1 LNTRRRKIRSWVFG
15 AGVALALWAG
25 VFAQAQMDDVTM
37 PGGEKKAPPAVLTE
51 SEFKE
56 WAAKPGAV
64 VFDLQYKGLTDKE
77 INQANSFWGYGSRS
91 EETPFIKSVGLAKDK
106 CLQFHLPLLR
116 GSDEGLLEY
125 EGKDVKALYLDLD
138 CDGKLGKGEKIKP
151 IEKKNG
157 SEKAFYFVTPDF
169 TATLADGKKV
179 PFRVMALIHF
189 YNDQPQVMCAP
200 FCFWEGKAKLG
211 DTKTALRLTDGG
223 FDGSFVDFG
232 RDSLRLVK
240 DSDQDQ
246 NTLRGNTLSSLTCL
260 DKTFYQL
267 RFMGEGTKEK
277 PLRAVLCKDTTPTG
291 KIEVK
296 MAQTAV
302 ETKLGSARLVS
313 AETPT
318 ILFNIAGADTDIP
331 EGRYRVEGGSL
342 SFGKND
348 TGMLSF
354 SKGPECRIVAG
365 KTATVELGQPKLK
378 VTAVEESKRYS
389 MSSESAEA
397 QTSFPTGTALYLDLK
412 LVGKLGEEYGSI
424 YERSEDQKSLVPP
437 RKPHL
442 TILGPDGQEVAS
454 SDLEFG

>member
-1 LNTRRRKIRSWVFG
+1 
-15 AGVALALWAG
+15 
-25 VFAQAQMDDVTM
+25 
-37 PGGEKKAPPAVLTE
+37 
-51 SEFKE
+51 
-56 WAAKPGAV
+56 
-64 VFDLQYKGLTDKE
+64 
-77 INQANSFWGYGSRS
+77 
-91 EETPFIKSVGLAKDK
+91 
-106 CLQFHLPLLR
+106 
-116 GSDEGLLEY
+116 
-125 EGKDVKALYLDLD
+125 
-138 CDGKLGKGEKIKP
+138 
-151 IEKKNG
+151 
-157 SEKAFYFVTPDF
+157 
-169 TATLADGKKV
+169 
-179 PFRVMALIHF
+179 
-189 YNDQPQVMCAP
+189 
-200 FCFWEGKAKLG
+200 
-211 DTKTALRLTDGG
+211 
-223 FDGSFVDFG
+223 
-232 RDSLRLVK
+232 
-240 DSDQDQ
+240 
-246 NTLRGNTLSSLTCL
+246 
-260 DKTFYQL
+260 
-267 RFMGEGTKEK
+267 MGEGTKEK

-397 QTSFPTGTALYLDLK
+397 QTSVPTGTALYLDLK